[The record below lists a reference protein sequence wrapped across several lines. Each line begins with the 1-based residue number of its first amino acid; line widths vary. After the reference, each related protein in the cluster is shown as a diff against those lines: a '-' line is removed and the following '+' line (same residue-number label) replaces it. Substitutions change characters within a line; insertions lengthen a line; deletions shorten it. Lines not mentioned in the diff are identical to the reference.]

1 MRKIVALIV
10 VLAVALPAL
19 SQAELEGTI
28 TTTSP
33 ESFLT
38 YLRDR
43 QKPVLISKLKL
54 TDEEAEKVIEVQV
67 WAAPYL
73 RNITFDLPEEQKQS
87 ATVLLNEEKKK
98 KYKAIPLSDEK
109 VEQVIQFYAN
119 MLKNK
124 SWPDGETSLLKQ

>member
-1 MRKIVALIV
+1 MRKIVTLIV

-19 SQAELEGTI
+19 SQAQLEGTI
-28 TTTSP
+28 TTSSP

-43 QKPVLISKLKL
+43 QKPALVSKLKL
-54 TDEEAEKVIEVQV
+54 TDEQAEKVIEVQV

-73 RNITFDLPEEQKQS
+73 RNITFDMPEEQKQS
-87 ATVLLNEEKKK
+87 AIVLLNEGKKK
-98 KYKAIPLSDEK
+98 KYKSIPLSDEK
-109 VEQVIQFYAN
+109 VEEVIQFYAN

>member
-1 MRKIVALIV
+1 MRKIVTLMV

-19 SQAELEGTI
+19 SQAQLEGTI

-33 ESFLT
+33 ESFLN

-54 TDEEAEKVIEVQV
+54 TDEQAEKVIAVQV

-73 RNITFDLPEEQKQS
+73 RNIAFDTPEEKKQS

-109 VEQVIQFYAN
+109 VEEVIQFYAN
-119 MLKNK
+119 MLKNR
-124 SWPDGETSLLKQ
+124 SWPDGETSLLK

>member
-1 MRKIVALIV
+1 MRKIVTLMV
-10 VLAVALPAL
+10 VLAIALPAL
-19 SQAELEGTI
+19 SQAQLEGTI
-28 TTTSP
+28 TTSSP

-43 QKPVLISKLKL
+43 QKPALISKLKL
-54 TDEEAEKVIEVQV
+54 TDEQAEKVIEVQV
-67 WAAPYL
+67 WVAPYL
-73 RNITFDLPEEQKQS
+73 RKITFDMPEEQKKS
-87 ATVLLNEEKKK
+87 TTVFLDEEKKK

-109 VEQVIQFYAN
+109 VEEVIQFYAN

>member
-1 MRKIVALIV
+1 MRKIVTLIV
-10 VLAVALPAL
+10 VLAAALPAL
-19 SQAELEGTI
+19 SQAQLEGTI

-54 TDEEAEKVIEVQV
+54 TDEEAEKVIAVQV

-73 RNITFDLPEEQKQS
+73 RNISFDMPEEQKQS

-109 VEQVIQFYAN
+109 VEEVIQFYAN

>member
-1 MRKIVALIV
+1 

-19 SQAELEGTI
+19 SQAQLEGTI

-54 TDEEAEKVIEVQV
+54 TDEEAEKVIAVQV

-73 RNITFDLPEEQKQS
+73 RNISFDMPEEQKQS

-98 KYKAIPLSDEK
+98 KYKAIPLTDEK
-109 VEQVIQFYAN
+109 VEEVILFYTN
-119 MLKNK
+119 MLKNQ

>member
-1 MRKIVALIV
+1 MKKIVTFIVVV
-10 VLAVALPAL
+10 VLAFPIVAN
-19 SQAELEGTI
+19 SQGTI
-28 TTTSP
+28 TTSSP

-43 QKPVLISKLKL
+43 QKPALISKLNL
-54 TDEEAEKVIEVQV
+54 TDEQAEKVIEVQV

-73 RNITFDLPEEQKQS
+73 RNISFDMPEEQKQS

-109 VEQVIQFYAN
+109 IEQVIQFYAN